1 MTSLEGRLV
10 LITGAAGGIGSAVAR
25 TVVVQGGRAIVHDLQ
40 SDDMQALAAALG
52 SAAASL
58 DANLADPHAV
68 QQLWNDAVRVHGR
81 VDVLVNNAS
90 YFRPL
95 TLDAPLEEWIEV
107 WDRTLAVNLVAPSIL
122 CREAV
127 RSFAE
132 QTGGGIIVNVASVTA
147 FRGALPDFWHYGA
160 AKGGIVAMTRTIA
173 RFYSRHGVTAFVV
186 APGFR
191 APDIVARLQVVAG
204 LLIWSFILFPVP
216 LRLLRRHITAIINE
230 RFDVAGGG
238 GMMARMLTQ
247 VPLPLLPRDAAEI
260 APGVGVVAG
269 PDGGGVVGARAGHV
283 RVGCGGRGGAAAG
296 RGATGPA
303 EGRGSPQTVETSS

>member
-95 TLDAPLEEWIEV
+95 TLDAPLEEWVDV

-160 AKGGIVAMTRTIA
+160 AKGGIVAMTRTVA
-173 RFYSRHGVTAFVV
+173 RFYGRHGVTAFVV
-186 APGFR
+186 APGFVDTPMARTILNEDGLR
-191 APDIVARLQVVAG
+191 AAADANALGEVTQPQ
-204 LLIWSFILFPVP
+204 
-216 LRLLRRHITAIINE
+216 
-230 RFDVAGGG
+230 DVAN
-238 GMMARMLTQ
+238 L
-247 VPLPLLPRDAAEI
+247 I
-260 APGVGVVAG
+260 AFL
-269 PDGGGVVGARAGHV
+269 
-283 RVGCGGRGGAAAG
+283 
-296 RGATGPA
+296 ATGLA
-303 EGRGSPQTVETSS
+303 RHATGTVIDVNAANFTR

>member
-68 QQLWNDAVRVHGR
+68 QQLWNYAVRVHGR

-132 QTGGGIIVNVASVTA
+132 
-147 FRGALPDFWHYGA
+147 H
-160 AKGGIVAMTRTIA
+160 KGGIVAMTRTIA
-173 RFYSRHGVTAFVV
+173 RFYGRHGVTAFVV

-204 LLIWSFILFPVP
+204 LLIWSF
-216 LRLLRRHITAIINE
+216 
-230 RFDVAGGG
+230 
-238 GMMARMLTQ
+238 
-247 VPLPLLPRDAAEI
+247 
-260 APGVGVVAG
+260 
-269 PDGGGVVGARAGHV
+269 
-283 RVGCGGRGGAAAG
+283 
-296 RGATGPA
+296 
-303 EGRGSPQTVETSS
+303 